1 MYQRYAPALTALLI
15 AGGCASGPSF
25 VDTMQSKAMSMAESQ
40 AQFALSCPN
49 ATGSVLNSQ
58 ELQPLVFGGPMRAEY
73 SIGVAGCDKRTIVK
87 VLCSEN
93 NNQCVAGR

>member
-1 MYQRYAPALTALLI
+1 MDSRYAPALTALLL

-25 VDTMQSKAMSMAESQ
+25 VDTMQPRAKSMAESQ
-40 AQFALSCPN
+40 ALFALNCPS

-58 ELQPLVFGGPMRAEY
+58 ELQPLVFGGPVRAEY
-73 SIGVAGCDKRTIVK
+73 SIGVTGCDKRTIIK